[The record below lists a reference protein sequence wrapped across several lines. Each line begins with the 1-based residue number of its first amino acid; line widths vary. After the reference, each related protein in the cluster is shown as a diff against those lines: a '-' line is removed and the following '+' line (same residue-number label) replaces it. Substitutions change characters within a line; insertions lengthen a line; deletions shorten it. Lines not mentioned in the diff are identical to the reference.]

1 MRNLNEKMRE
11 IFEKA
16 IENIKDSNQ
25 NLLKPEHVLLQ
36 IMYDGNNEATKLL
49 EELGIDT
56 SKITGELEES
66 VESQYGVY
74 YGFSDQI
81 YVSSEL
87 SYVLELARRE
97 ARLFNQKVVQ
107 PKGRRTF
114 ALLAWPSQRRQITG
128 CSDLEKT

>member
-16 IENIKDSNQ
+16 IENIKDINQ

-56 SKITGELEES
+56 SKITEELEES

-74 YGFSDQI
+74 
-81 YVSSEL
+81 
-87 SYVLELARRE
+87 
-97 ARLFNQKVVQ
+97 
-107 PKGRRTF
+107 
-114 ALLAWPSQRRQITG
+114 
-128 CSDLEKT
+128 